1 LGQPRVATRCSLSR
15 DEFIWMRIQNLKS
28 MSFNCVNF
36 EPDFFEGKRV
46 RQVSS
51 GGSIPRMNSVTTV
64 ALSGVIGAPNSQ
76 FDWRW
81 LPQRNCERCL
91 ALSESAGARNSRAY
105 CPGDSPHSP
114 YGPRVSIGGDNSS
127 RREIHSRCESN
138 GSYVHAALCLLYRAG
153 NRRSIPKLTYPKL
166 TSLPVISI
174 SKGSTPA
181 IG

>member
-1 LGQPRVATRCSLSR
+1 
-15 DEFIWMRIQNLKS
+15 
-28 MSFNCVNF
+28 
-36 EPDFFEGKRV
+36 
-46 RQVSS
+46 
-51 GGSIPRMNSVTTV
+51 MNSVTTV

-114 YGPRVSIGGDNSS
+114 YGSRVSIGGDNSS

-138 GSYVHAALCLLYRAG
+138 GSYVHAALCLLYQAG
-153 NRRSIPKLTYPKL
+153 NRRSIPKIDVSEGDESAGHLDFEGQYTGHRISGSVAHHELLRQEDYASTFGIHGTTGCDELANGREHCGVFANLGRIKL
-166 TSLPVISI
+166 W
-174 SKGSTPA
+174 
-181 IG
+181 